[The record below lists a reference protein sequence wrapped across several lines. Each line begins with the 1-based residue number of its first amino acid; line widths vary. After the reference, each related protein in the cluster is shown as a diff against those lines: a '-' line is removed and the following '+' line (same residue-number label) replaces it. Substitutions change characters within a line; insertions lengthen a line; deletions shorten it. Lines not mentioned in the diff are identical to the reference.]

1 MQTLRHADYSD
12 LCLAQVSFSN
22 IVEERLHLM
31 GTVEGQG
38 RQAADTDPDPR
49 RWAALAVMLLA
60 AAMDLI
66 DVTIVNV
73 AVPAIQADL
82 GGSPAQVEWV
92 IAAYALAFGVLLITG
107 GRLGDAFG
115 RRRVFLLGVAGF
127 TAASALC
134 GLAPS
139 PELLI
144 AARAVQGGCAA
155 LMVPQILTIIQIS
168 FTTAERPKAYAL
180 YGATIAIATVSGP
193 LLGGVLVQ
201 ADLFDL
207 SWRPIFLINMPIG
220 VLALAATTVLLRESR
235 AAASARLDLGGVA
248 LLSAALLLVLYPL
261 IQGPQQDWPGWAF
274 GLMGASLPVLA
285 MFVVQ
290 QRAQDRRGYT
300 PLVPMRLF
308 SHRGF
313 TGGLVT
319 QLTLFAAVVGFFLVL
334 AIFLQAGLGFS
345 ALHAGLTFLPFSLGI
360 ALASGAAGP
369 LAPRLGR
376 RLTTIGS
383 LIMATGM
390 AGLLLAV
397 TLAGAQTNTWSL
409 LPGLVI
415 AGVGMGLVAP
425 TLIDVALT
433 QVDRDDAGAASGVV
447 TAAGQLGGAIGV
459 ALIGVVFFGTLPDTA
474 SSDPAPGYLAAFRAA
489 LWYEIGALLLTAAL
503 MVLLPPPVQRAATEG
518 QPRTSV
524 P

>member
-1 MQTLRHADYSD
+1 MS
-12 LCLAQVSFSN
+12 
-22 IVEERLHLM
+22 M
-31 GTVEGQG
+31 VEG
-38 RQAADTDPDPR
+38 RPAAEADADPR
-49 RWAALAVMLLA
+49 RWAALTVMLLA

-82 GGSPAQVEWV
+82 GATPAQIEWT

-115 RRRVFLLGVAGF
+115 RRRLFLLGVAGF
-127 TAASALC
+127 TAASAAC

-144 AARAVQGGCAA
+144 AARAVQGACAA
-155 LMVPQILTIIQIS
+155 LMVPQILTVIQVS
-168 FTTAERPKAYAL
+168 FTPAERPKAYAL
-180 YGATIAIATVSGP
+180 YGASIAIATVSGP
-193 LLGGVLVQ
+193 VLGGALVQ

-207 SWRPIFLINMPIG
+207 SWRPIFLINVPIG
-220 VLALAATTVLLRESR
+220 VLALAATAVLLGESR
-235 AAASARLDLGGVA
+235 ATTGARLDLGGVT
-248 LLSAALLLVLYPL
+248 LLSAALVLLLYPL
-261 IQGPQQDWPGWAF
+261 IQGPQQDWPGWVFA
-274 GLMGASLPVLA
+274 LMGASLVVFAL
-285 MFVVQ
+285 FVAQ
-290 QRAQDRRGYT
+290 QRSRSQHGRT
-300 PLVPMRLF
+300 PLVPLRLF

-319 QLTLFAAVVGFFLVL
+319 QLTLFAAIVGFFLVL

-369 LAPRLGR
+369 LAPKLGR
-376 RLTTIGS
+376 KLTATGS
-383 LIMATGM
+383 VVMAAGM

-397 TLAGAQTNTWSL
+397 TIAGVQTSTWAL
-409 LPGLVI
+409 LPGLLI

-433 QVDRDDAGAASGVV
+433 RVDRVDAGAASGVV
-447 TAAGQLGGAIGV
+447 TTAGQLGGAIGV
-459 ALIGVVFFGTLPDTA
+459 ALIGVVFFGALPDTVA
-474 SSDPAPGYLAAFRAA
+474 SNPAAEYLTAFRAA
-489 LWYEIGALLLTAAL
+489 LWYEIGVLLLTAVL
-503 MVLLPPPVQRAATEG
+503 MALLPPSPQRATRHTVG
-518 QPRTSV
+518 TSV

>member
-1 MQTLRHADYSD
+1 MQTLHCAVYAGSCHAR
-12 LCLAQVSFSN
+12 LSFFN
-22 IVEERLHLM
+22 IVEERLLLI
-31 GTVEGQG
+31 GTAEGEG
-38 RQAADTDPDPR
+38 RQAAGTDADPR

-73 AVPAIQADL
+73 AIPAIQADL
-82 GGSPAQVEWV
+82 GGTPAQVEWV

-107 GRLGDAFG
+107 GRLGDTFG
-115 RRRVFLLGVAGF
+115 RRRLFLLGVAGF
-127 TAASALC
+127 TVASAAC
-134 GLAPS
+134 GVAPS

-144 AARAVQGGCAA
+144 AARAVQGACAA
-155 LMVPQILTIIQIS
+155 LMVPQILTVIQVS

-180 YGATIAIATVSGP
+180 YGASIAIATVSGP
-193 LLGGVLVQ
+193 LLGGILVQ

-207 SWRPIFLINMPIG
+207 SWRPIFLINVPIG
-220 VLALAATTVLLRESR
+220 VLTLAATTVLLRESR
-235 AAASARLDLGGVA
+235 AATSARLDLGGVT
-248 LLSAALLLVLYPL
+248 LLSTALLLLLYPL
-261 IQGPQQDWPGWAF
+261 IQGPQQEWPAWAF
-274 GLMGASLPVLA
+274 GLMGASLAVLA
-285 MFVVQ
+285 LFVVQ
-290 QRAQDRRGYT
+290 QRAQGRRGHT
-300 PLVPMRLF
+300 PLVPLRLF

-360 ALASGAAGP
+360 ALAAGAAGP

-376 RLTTIGS
+376 RLTALGS
-383 LIMATGM
+383 LVMATGM

-397 TLAGAQTNTWSL
+397 TLADTQTSTWSL

-433 QVDRDDAGAASGVV
+433 RVDRDDAGAASGVV

-459 ALIGVVFFGTLPDTA
+459 ALIGVVFFGTLPD
-474 SSDPAPGYLAAFRAA
+474 PATTDAARDYLPAFRAA
-489 LWYEIGALLLTAAL
+489 LWYEIGVLLLAAAL
-503 MVLLPPPVQRAATEG
+503 MALLPPPAQRATTN
-518 QPRTSV
+518 QTRPTSV